1 MQLALTTASREVTS
15 IHQFFEKLAF
25 VVNVVGSSTK
35 RHDELQAAQSKE
47 IENLLEN
54 GEIVTSKG
62 KNQVGTVKRAGDTR
76 WVHISTLF
84 VA

>member
-1 MQLALTTASREVTS
+1 MLLVLQLSAMMSY
-15 IHQFFEKLAF
+15 KLP
-25 VVNVVGSSTK
+25 NK
-35 RHDELQAAQSKE
+35 KE
-47 IENLLEN
+47 IENLLETR
-54 GEIVTSKG
+54 EIVTSKG